1 LRAVFPPIMMQSTL
15 RRRARNERRSAGE
28 LTPADFESLLVE
40 PSEPT
45 TMLAITLM
53 PDTLREKLGH
63 FW

>member
-1 LRAVFPPIMMQSTL
+1 MMQSTL
-15 RRRARNERRSAGE
+15 RRRARKDRRSAGE